1 MTILTGGSGL
11 PFLATAAISV
21 AGGMVV
27 GRVVDEGRY
36 YYMNHVTPVSFP
48 TKAGPIV
55 MDYTKRSDLMDAAE

>member
-1 MTILTGGSGL
+1 
-11 PFLATAAISV
+11 LATAAISV
-21 AGGMVV
+21 AGGMAM
-27 GRVVDEGRY
+27 GRAVDEGKY